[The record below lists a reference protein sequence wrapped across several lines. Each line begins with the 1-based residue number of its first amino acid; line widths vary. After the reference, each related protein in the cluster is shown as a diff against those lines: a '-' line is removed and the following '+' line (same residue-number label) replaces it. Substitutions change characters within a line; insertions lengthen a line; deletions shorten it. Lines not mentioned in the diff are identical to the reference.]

1 MKTVGLSAN
10 GLLLGLHVGQQLHIV
25 LAPNWTAPRPVAPDA
40 VTAPLQP
47 LRADAAVGYPAPG
60 PASAMFTAVRPGVAQ
75 VSAHTDS
82 GCLHTHPMCALP
94 VRLFSLTVKVLP
106 APGTPA
112 GPLPR
117 SPNS

>member
-1 MKTVGLSAN
+1 MRTVGLSAN
-10 GLLLGLHVGQQLHIV
+10 SSLLVLHVGQRLRVV
-25 LAPNWTAPRPVAPDA
+25 LAPDWTAPRAVAPDA

-47 LRADAAVGYPAPG
+47 LRTDSAVGYPAPG
-60 PASAMFTAVRPGVAQ
+60 SASATFTAVRSGVAL

-82 GCLHTHPMCALP
+82 RCLHTHPMCALP
-94 VRLFSLTVKVLP
+94 VHLFSLTAKVLP

-117 SPNS
+117 SPAG

>member
-1 MKTVGLSAN
+1 METVGLSAN
-10 GLLLGLHVGQQLHIV
+10 GSLLVLQVGQQLRVV
-25 LAPNWTAPRPVAPDA
+25 LGPDWTAPRPVAADA

-47 LRADAAVGYPAPG
+47 LRTDSVVGYPAPG
-60 PASAMFTAVRPGVAQ
+60 PASATFTAVRPGVAQ
-75 VSAHTDS
+75 VSARTDS

-112 GPLPR
+112 GPLPQ
-117 SPNS
+117 SPAG